1 MRRNG
6 ARKGQWIFWAVAFFG
21 WFAPAGVLATSEN
34 LLVNGDFSAD
44 GGGWSGVS
52 GGSSCS
58 NGVPSLGVWG
68 GQPQLTFSYI
78 QNSVSQQVVIPSPSA
93 LELSFL
99 ANGPNGGT
107 YSATIS
113 DSNES
118 ATTGVLTAG
127 ENQVSNLGITTTQN
141 DEVVTVTF
149 AGKDALFWAGCYGP
163 VIRNASLTVVTQPTS
178 LVVASLLDDG
188 SVGTLRW
195 AINQAN
201 ATSGGIYDSIQI
213 PTGTITLTS
222 ALPNIAQNLTI
233 VGSGKTSTVI
243 DGDSQFRIFNVNN
256 NISLTVSD
264 LTLKR
269 GQNTNGGLI
278 YNNRGTVTA
287 DRVRF
292 TGMTGGS
299 AVFNNNGG
307 AVSYYTDSTWD
318 YLSMGIAGDYGSTP
332 QLGAGLTSWA
342 TTDDSVFQNRT
353 YVTRGTFENNTYGIY
368 NYRFTKVIDS
378 TFTNNSG
385 TAANVTGL
393 NRTQIINSVFTNN
406 GTAIYH
412 SAWIPTGWNMGTDN
426 RLISGNTFTNNATA
440 IYLYDGWNNGQ
451 RNQSASTISNNIW
464 SGTGTWIT
472 YQQWDGSNNIEYS
485 AIPSTEG
492 TPFTQLSNTIPP
504 PPTTTTTTTTT
515 IPPTTTTTEVPT
527 TTTESPTTTTT
538 EVPEI
543 EEPTTTELPVT
554 LPPDTEPESTID
566 TTPDTTDGGTD
577 GGTGDS
583 EDTTSPE
590 TTVPESAPEE
600 ETPDT
605 TPELPVEEE
614 TSEAVVDDILADDP
628 SPEELGDAVGEA
640 LAATESEEELV
651 SVATEL
657 LTSDLDTEQFIAV
670 IDEVFSQDLSD
681 EALAELVSTVFAE
694 DLSDEEI
701 AAVVDQV
708 FTADISDEAFAEVL
722 DTIFEEPL
730 SDEAFDSVIDAILD
744 EPISDAAFD
753 ELVDV
758 LGGDSVSDEQVVA
771 AVDSII
777 ENGLSDE
784 QSISIATSGEVL
796 ESITG
801 DQATEIFATVPIGD
815 ISDAEAAALVEAVQ
829 DAPEEVKEAFEE
841 EINIFA
847 AGNVDTYVPL
857 GSSIPVSTRRVLIAG
872 TALTL
877 TMIPIPV
884 QVSPSRVGK

>member
-1 MRRNG
+1 MKKRG
-6 ARKGQWIFWAVAFFG
+6 LLSFWLIAALA
-21 WFAPAGVLATSEN
+21 WFAPANVHANEQN
-34 LLVNGDFSAD
+34 LLVNGDFSAN
-44 GGGWSGVS
+44 GGGWNGAS
-52 GGSSCS
+52 GGAECA
-58 NGVPSLGVWG
+58 NGIPSLGVWG
-68 GQPQLTFSYI
+68 GQPQLTFSYM
-78 QNSVSQQVVIPSPSA
+78 QNSVSQEVTIHSPSA

-127 ENQVSNLGITTTQN
+127 ANQVSNLAVTTTQN
-141 DEVVTVTF
+141 DEVVTITF
-149 AGKDALFWAGCYGP
+149 AGKDSLFWAGCYGP
-163 VIRNASLTVVTQPTS
+163 VIRSASLAVVTQPTS
-178 LVVASLLDDG
+178 LVVTSLLDDG

-195 AINQAN
+195 AITQAN

-213 PTGTITLTS
+213 PAGTITLSS
-222 ALPNIAQNLTI
+222 ALPNITQNVTI
-233 VGSGKTSTVI
+233 IGSGQTSTVI

-256 NISLTVSD
+256 YISLTVSD

-278 YNNRGTVTA
+278 YNNRGTVIA

-292 TGMTGGS
+292 TSMTGGS

-318 YLSMGIAGDYGSTP
+318 SLSIGIAGDYGSTP
-332 QLGAGLTSWA
+332 QLASGITSWA

-353 YVTRGTFENNTYGIY
+353 YVTRGTFENNTHGIY

-378 TFTNNSG
+378 TFANNSG

-426 RLISGNTFTNNATA
+426 RLISGNTFTDNTTA
-440 IYLYDGWNNGQ
+440 IYLDDGWNNGQ
-451 RNQSASTISNNIW
+451 RNQSWSTISNNIW
-464 SGTGTWIT
+464 SGTGAWIT
-472 YQQWDGSNNIEYS
+472 YQQWDGFNNIEYS

-492 TPFTQLSNTIPP
+492 TPFTQLNNTIPL

-515 IPPTTTTTEVPT
+515 TTIAPTTTITTEPEPETTTTSEPEPETTTTEPEPVI
-527 TTTESPTTTTT
+527 TE
-538 EVPEI
+538 PE
-543 EEPTTTELPVT
+543 TT
-554 LPPDTEPESTID
+554 LPPDTIPFV
-566 TTPDTTDGGTD
+566 PDTTDGGPD

-583 EDTTSPE
+583 ADTTSPE
-590 TTVPESAPEE
+590 TTVPQPAPEE

-605 TPELPVEEE
+605 TLDTPIEDPD
-614 TSEAVVDDILADDP
+614 AGQVVDDILAEDP
-628 SPEELGDAVGEA
+628 SPDELADAVENA
-640 LAATESEEELV
+640 LSATESEEELV

-657 LTSDLDTEQFIAV
+657 LASDLDPEQFAAV
-670 IDEVFSQDLSD
+670 VAEVFSQDLSD
-681 EALAELVSTVFAE
+681 EALTELVTEVFSQN
-694 DLSDEEI
+694 LSDEEI

-722 DTIFEEPL
+722 DAVFEEPL
-730 SDEAFDSVIDAILD
+730 SDEAFTSVIDAILD
-744 EPISDAAFD
+744 EPISDEAFD

-758 LGGDSVSDEQVVA
+758 LGSDTVSDEQVVA
-771 AVDSII
+771 AVDAII
-777 ENGLSDE
+777 ENGLSE
-784 QSISIATSGEVL
+784 AQSVSIATSGEVL

-801 DQATEIFATVPIGD
+801 DQASEIFNTVPIGE
-815 ISDAEAAALVEAVQ
+815 IADAEAVALVEAVQ
-829 DAPEEVKEAFEE
+829 DAPTEVKEAFET

-857 GSSIPVSTRRVLIAG
+857 GSEVPVGTRRVIIAA
-872 TALTL
+872 TAVVVAVA
-877 TMIPIPV
+877 PAPV
-884 QVSPSRVGK
+884 SRKGR